1 MHVPFIHLYLTQMH
15 VLVLET
21 PTIDSVSWNSLI
33 PNTVEF
39 QVISTSELTE
49 EQRKTALY
57 IIECTAVISL
67 QTMTLEISLT
77 DDRKEMSNL
86 EYKEYSCTVQ
96 LVVGNFKI
104 RKGPPFTVYP
114 CTGEYCVFITKIGI
128 ASLCMSI
135 DVFMYSTTY
144 NNGNNVL

>member
-1 MHVPFIHLYLTQMH
+1 MH

-21 PTIDSVSWNSLI
+21 PTVDSVSWNSLI

-39 QVISTSELTE
+39 QVNSPPELTE

-57 IIECTAVISL
+57 TRECTAVISL

-96 LVVGNFKI
+96 LVVGGDKSN
-104 RKGPPFTVYP
+104 KGPPFTVYP
-114 CTGEYCVFITKIGI
+114 CTGEYCVFITTIGI

-135 DVFMYSTTY
+135 DAFMY
-144 NNGNNVL
+144 